1 MAKASASSAAPP
13 ARVQAVIRQLGRDL
27 ATARRRRRIPQKLL
41 AERMLVSPDTLQRLE
56 KGDPKV
62 GLHVLAGALWAM
74 GMLDRLADIAAPT
87 SDVVGATEE
96 LARLPKRTRLPPED
110 PDLDF

>member
-1 MAKASASSAAPP
+1 
-13 ARVQAVIRQLGRDL
+13 
-27 ATARRRRRIPQKLL
+27 
-41 AERMLVSPDTLQRLE
+41 MLISTDTLQRLE

-87 SDVVGATEE
+87 SDAVGATEE
-96 LARLPKRTRLPPED
+96 LAHLPKRTRLPPED